1 MGEGKWGTNI
11 FLLQHRCFPVCQGI
25 FHVNSTPKTSQC
37 PSSSTPVGKALAVVI
52 SFFCEKARG
61 VRQSG
66 DATLEILGKIMNH
79 N

>member
-1 MGEGKWGTNI
+1 MGEGKGGTNI

-25 FHVNSTPKTSQC
+25 FQKTSQC
-37 PSSSTPVGKALAVVI
+37 PSNSTPEGKALAVVI

-66 DATLEILGKIMNH
+66 DATLEILGVIMNH
-79 N
+79 S